1 MKLIAGSLSDP
12 EKMHEL
18 ERIVVACVTVLAAMF
33 ICRAEEAGEQ
43 VTYDQRQ
50 NGDRNIHVHVQD
62 VGILALLDES
72 LFSGGYG
79 VSEHTVSQ
87 TLLLHHTALYSSA
100 N

>member
-1 MKLIAGSLSDP
+1 MQEWKRSA
-12 EKMHEL
+12 
-18 ERIVVACVTVLAAMF
+18 VACVTVLASVL
-33 ICRAEEAGEQ
+33 ICHADEAGEQ

-50 NGDRNIHVHVQD
+50 NGDLNVHVHVQD

-79 VSEHTVSQ
+79 VSEHMVSQ
-87 TLLLHHTALYSSA
+87 TPVLHYTALRSSS